1 MTFAKTEMKFYFS
14 FMKTTL
20 FLLLL
25 AFSVFRGSAIAP
37 PDSSKNLIEKAKMQ
51 AWLTEGK
58 TLLYSEDYRGALAK
72 FREINQLD
80 PSNANAELYY
90 GQCLYYLESYPFAIK
105 HLETAKELNPEVSND
120 YYYFKGACLHK
131 LERFDEAME
140 HYRKYKEVARESD
153 AEYYDVDTLIIQT
166 EFAKEKYANPKSVQV
181 LPIEGEINSRF
192 REYGAIFSPDGKK
205 IYLTARKSDTQG
217 GARNLTGDNEWFEDI
232 YVSTWLEE
240 DEEWGEPDNDIGRV
254 NTDGFES
261 ISHLHVNENGEIVV
275 FVTVN
280 VGEDKFST
288 SSDIATAKIDENGAI
303 SRARLI
309 KEAKK
314 KSINNNFFNGAAT
327 CNKNLTEMIFVSE
340 GLKTQG
346 GSDLY
351 VSKSENGNTWGVPV
365 KLPNHINSA
374 YSETT
379 PHLSPDGKYLFF
391 SSKGHENLG
400 GYDIFIC
407 KREGDS
413 WSAPKNL
420 GYPFN
425 TVNHDTHFNLNAD
438 GTKALLASIRT
449 DGKGGQDIYIIDV
462 SSYDW
467 EQYFK

>member
-1 MTFAKTEMKFYFS
+1 MRKALF
-14 FMKTTL
+14 TL
-20 FLLLL
+20 FV
-25 AFSVFRGSAIAP
+25 AFLGLNAGAIAP
-37 PDSSKNLIEKAKMQ
+37 PDSSKNLIERAKMQ

-58 TLLYSEDYRGALAK
+58 TLLYADDYRGALAK

-80 PSNANAELYY
+80 PANANAELYY
-90 GQCLYYLESYPFAIK
+90 GQCLYYLESYPFALQ
-105 HLETAKELNPEVSND
+105 HLETAKKLDPEVSYD
-120 YYYFKGACLHK
+120 YHYFKGASLHK
-131 LERFDEAME
+131 MEKFDEALAS
-140 HYRKYKEVARESD
+140 YKKYKEVAKPSD
-153 AEYYDVDTLIIQT
+153 ADYYDVDTLISQT
-166 EFAKEKYANPKSVQV
+166 NYAKSKYASPKSVEV

-192 REYGAIFSPDGKK
+192 REYGAIFSPDGNK
-205 IYLTARKSDTQG
+205 IYLTARKSSTMG
-217 GARNLTGDNEWFEDI
+217 GARNITGDNEWFEDI
-232 YVSTWLEE
+232 YVSTWIEE

-261 ISHLHVNENGEIVV
+261 ISHLHLEEDGDLLA

-303 SRARLI
+303 ARARLI
-309 KEAKK
+309 KEDKK
-314 KSINNNFFNGAAT
+314 KSINNNFFNGSAT
-327 CNKNLTEMIFVSE
+327 CNKTLTEMIFVSE

-351 VSKSENGNTWGVPV
+351 ISKSENGKSWGVPTM
-365 KLPNHINSA
+365 LPAHINSA

-379 PHLSPDGKYLFF
+379 PHLSHDGKYLFF

-425 TVNHDTHFNLNAD
+425 TVNHDTHFNLSPD
-438 GTKALLASIRT
+438 GTKALLASIRS
-449 DGKGGQDIYIIDV
+449 DGKGGQDIYIVDV
-462 SSYDW
+462 ASYDW
-467 EQYFK
+467 EQYFTE